1 MNKLFLIDD
10 DEDDQS
16 FLKDAIASV
25 NPSLHCETAL
35 NGKIALEKL
44 KDGSSLPDLIFLDL
58 NMPIMNGFDFLIQI
72 KKENALSKIPVG
84 IFTTSNI
91 AQDKELTKELGAR
104 FFITKP
110 IDFQILCK
118 KLQQILTADFSTQE
132 YLVVT

>member
-25 NPSLHCETAL
+25 NPLLHCETAL

-91 AQDKELTKELGAR
+91 IQDKELTKELGAR